1 MLDITRFRLEYGGNP
16 EVIRESQRRRGA
28 DEKLVDMVVESD
40 SAWRVAQHTLQT
52 LRGDLSK
59 AKAAAHAARKE
70 QQLDEAKR
78 LLDGVKALSVEA
90 AAAAGVEATSHLD
103 VQRHLAAVSNLVHEH
118 APVRATHGAR
128 CMHMVATFTHA
139 CLLSRWVL
147 GARRRGGAA
156 LATASAARGRT
167 AAGRRWAGGG
177 VWLGLLAADG
187 PWLAAPG
194 AG

>member
-78 LLDGVKALSVEA
+78 LLDRVKALSVEI
-90 AAAAGVEATSHLD
+90 AAAAGEEATSHLD
-103 VQRHLAAVSNLVHEH
+103 ARRQLAAVANLVHEH
-118 APVRATHGAR
+118 APVRAEEEEPRSRPAGL
-128 CMHMVATFTHA
+128 HA
-139 CLLSRWVL
+139 A
-147 GARRRGGAA
+147 ARRLIDAGLAEACGSGAW
-156 LATASAARGRT
+156 RP
-167 AAGRRWAGGG
+167 AGRGMLLREQALLG
-177 VWLGLLAADG
+177 VGLCGSRRCA
-187 PWLAAPG
+187 
-194 AG
+194 